1 MKWLSIA
8 RDTRGQA
15 LIELA
20 LCLTL
25 LLTIMLGIVEFG
37 RIGHAYLVTT
47 HASREGARVGA
58 LRYSDDEI
66 YLAVDRALLSLGNI
80 SIQVTVTPSDS
91 VRKRGDALEVTVNA
105 RLPLITPLAGVLPNP
120 FSIVGRTVM
129 RVE

>member
-1 MKWLSIA
+1 MKWSSIV
-8 RDTRGQA
+8 RDNRGQA

-20 LCLTL
+20 LCITL
-25 LLTIMLGIVEFG
+25 LITVMLGIVEFG

-66 YLAVDRALLSLGNI
+66 YLAVDSALLSLGNI
-80 SIQVTVTPSDS
+80 SIQVTVTPSDT
-91 VRKRGDALEVTVNA
+91 VRKRGDALEVTVDA
-105 RLPLITPLAGVLPNP
+105 KLPLITPFGVVLPNP
-120 FSIVGRTVM
+120 FSIIGRTVM